1 MGGDNTGG
9 DDCMII
15 AKGVRT
21 GWVAKR
27 AAFAV
32 LVPLAS
38 LDIAAAFAT
47 SPCGLRLRAAGAANP
62 VSRCATSRIPLR
74 ASAGEDE
81 DETQTNTG
89 RFHKFA
95 DFDHDGMDDKQF
107 RCE

>member
-21 GWVAKR
+21 GWLAKR

-62 VSRCATSRIPLR
+62 VSRCAT
-74 ASAGEDE
+74 
-81 DETQTNTG
+81 ETQTNTG